1 MSRRALRLALAAVSL
16 TMLAG
21 AADPERVATERELRT
36 AEQALGE
43 AEAKQ
48 RQSREGLTALQAE
61 LLTLST
67 AMQGAVADLRQ
78 HERTIAAIGDSLHEL
93 EAQRNERQ
101 AELESRREQAG
112 SVLSALVRLTALPPE
127 AALVGPGGSDDRL
140 RTALLMRGLSPRLQN
155 RAALLA
161 DDIKGIRKAEA
172 SIAAEQKR
180 LAAAK
185 VDLETRYRALAQVV
199 EQKNKLLSAETAAAD
214 RTAAIAKRLSK
225 SAASLREFLGRI
237 DAERSTRQ
245 AAVSAER
252 QRRNAIAIARGLPAP
267 SIEAPP
273 LRLAGLDGQQG
284 GLIAPV
290 NGQIVYHFGE
300 GEGRFTEGVTI
311 AVTPDTPVLSPADGR
326 VVYAGPFRDYGILL
340 IVEHGGGFHSVLTGL
355 GLSEMAA
362 GQWVLAG
369 EPLGLTAS
377 RGSLY
382 IEIRQGGRPV
392 DPLAWFTVDRS

>member
-1 MSRRALRLALAAVSL
+1 MSRRAALWALAAASL
-16 TMLAG
+16 SILTA
-21 AADPERVATERELRT
+21 AADPERVATERDLRNT
-36 AEQALGE
+36 EQALGQ
-43 AEAKQ
+43 AEATQ
-48 RQSREGLTALQAE
+48 RQNQAGLTAMQAE
-61 LLTLST
+61 LQVLSA
-67 AMQGAVADLRQ
+67 AMQGAVADLRE
-78 HERTIAAIGDSLHEL
+78 HERTIVAINESLHQL
-93 EAQRNERQ
+93 EAQRNQRQ

-112 SVLSALVRLTALPPE
+112 SMLSALVRLTALPPE
-127 AALVGPGGSDDRL
+127 AALVGRGVSDDRL
-140 RTALLMRGLSPRLQN
+140 RTALLMRGLSPRLQE

-161 DDIKGIRKAEA
+161 GDIKGIRKAEG

-185 VDLETRYRALAQVV
+185 VDLERRYRALAQVV
-199 EQKNKLLSAETAAAD
+199 EQKDKLLSEQAATAD
-214 RTAAIAKRLSK
+214 RTAAIAQRLAK

-237 DAERSTRQ
+237 DIERATRS

-252 QRRNAIAIARGLPAP
+252 QRRSAISAARGLPVP

-273 LRLAGLDGQQG
+273 FRLAGLDGQQG
-284 GLIAPV
+284 GLISPV
-290 NGQIVYHFGE
+290 NGQLVYGFGE

-311 AVTPDTPVLSPADGR
+311 AVAADTPVLSPADGR

-355 GLSEMAA
+355 GLSGMVA

-377 RGSLY
+377 HGSLY

>member
-1 MSRRALRLALAAVSL
+1 MSRRASLWALAAASL
-16 TMLAG
+16 AILTA
-21 AADPERVATERELRT
+21 AADPERVATERDLRNT
-36 AEQALGE
+36 EQALGQ
-43 AEAKQ
+43 AEATQ
-48 RQSREGLTALQAE
+48 RQNQAGLTAMQAE
-61 LLTLST
+61 LQVLSA
-67 AMQGAVADLRQ
+67 AMQGAVADLRE
-78 HERTIAAIGDSLHEL
+78 HERTIVAINESLHQL
-93 EAQRNERQ
+93 EAQRNQRQ

-127 AALVGPGGSDDRL
+127 AALVGRGVSDDRL
-140 RTALLMRGLSPRLQN
+140 RTALLMRGLSPRLQE

-161 DDIKGIRKAEA
+161 GDIKGIRKAEG

-185 VDLETRYRALAQVV
+185 VDLERRYRALAQVV
-199 EQKNKLLSAETAAAD
+199 EQKDKLLSEQAATAD
-214 RTAAIAKRLSK
+214 RTAAIAQRLAK

-237 DAERSTRQ
+237 DIERATRS

-252 QRRNAIAIARGLPAP
+252 QRRSAIAAARGLPVP

-273 LRLAGLDGQQG
+273 FRLAGLDGQQG
-284 GLIAPV
+284 GLISPV
-290 NGQIVYHFGE
+290 NGQLVYGFGE

-311 AVTPDTPVLSPADGR
+311 AVAVDTPVLSPADGR

-355 GLSEMAA
+355 GLSEMVA

-377 RGSLY
+377 HGSLY